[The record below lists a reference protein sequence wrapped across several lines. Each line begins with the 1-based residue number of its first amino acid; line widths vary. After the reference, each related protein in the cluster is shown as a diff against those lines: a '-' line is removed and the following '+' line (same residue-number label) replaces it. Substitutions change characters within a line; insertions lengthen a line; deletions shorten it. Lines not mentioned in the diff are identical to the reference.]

1 METCSLST
9 YISLVM
15 VKVCTWNI
23 LWEKITQL
31 ITECSERFWLSVLFT
46 DFSFKNWKDALPD
59 NPGEILLSAA
69 SDQLM
74 EHLGLAGYLK
84 KDQCSS
90 TPTPSTVKGWN
101 DGK

>member
-1 METCSLST
+1 MYLKYTMRENYSVNHRVFS
-9 YISLVM
+9 
-15 VKVCTWNI
+15 KV
-23 LWEKITQL
+23 L
-31 ITECSERFWLSVLFT
+31 IQCFLFT